1 MTKLPGLGATGEYP
15 QGKLN
20 ETDEGGITIA
30 VGIENGKV
38 VIQFGKPVAWI
49 GFGRAEAMALASS
62 LVDKAMELK
71 G

>member
-1 MTKLPGLGATGEYP
+1 MTKLPGLGATGNFP

-20 ETDEGGITIA
+20 ETDEGEITIA

-38 VIQFGKPVAWI
+38 IIQFGKPVSWL
-49 GFGRAEAMALASS
+49 GLGRSEAMALASS
-62 LVDKAMELK
+62 LVDKAMGLK